1 MRGEM
6 MKKFN
11 LALMLVMLFAMTV
24 LLAIDFFSTFDYL
37 TIISKPLL
45 ITLIIIIVLASVFS
59 NRIQKENSHEVLRY
73 QIITL
78 LYLFMLVVLFTIL
91 GGSSQIGITLRNPL
105 LWLVIAISVFEIFQQ
120 QKKLK
125 LVN

>member
-1 MRGEM
+1 
-6 MKKFN
+6 MKKLN

-24 LLAIDFFSTFDYL
+24 LLAYDFFPKFNNL
-37 TIISKPLL
+37 IIIPKPLL
-45 ITLIIIIVLASVFS
+45 ITLIIFIVLASIFS
-59 NRIQKENSHEVLRY
+59 NRIQKVDSIEILRY

-91 GGSSQIGITLRNPL
+91 GGSSQVGITLRNPV
-105 LWLVIAISVFEIFQQ
+105 LWIVIAISVFEIFQQ

-125 LVN
+125 LAN

>member
-1 MRGEM
+1 M
-6 MKKFN
+6 MKKLN
-11 LALMLVMLFAMTV
+11 LALMLVMLFAITV
-24 LLAIDFFSTFDYL
+24 LLAYDFFPTFDYL
-37 TIISKPLL
+37 IMIPKPLL
-45 ITLIIIIVLASVFS
+45 ITLIIIIVLASIFS
-59 NRIQKENSHEVLRY
+59 NRIQKEDSQEVLRY
-73 QIITL
+73 QIINL

-105 LWLVIAISVFEIFQQ
+105 VWIVIAISVFEIFQQ